1 MIDIIDP
8 AGAGRGMGGRSMVA
22 VVTGASSGIGL
33 ETALLLAD
41 SGYAVYGGSRSTAR
55 IEAAVSDR
63 GDGDGAIKAVEV
75 DVDDTTSVGGA
86 VAGVLD
92 AEGRIDALVNC
103 AGYAQI
109 GAIEDMTIGEMKR
122 NMETNFFG
130 TARMIKAVVPAMRGQ
145 GGGRI
150 VNVSAVAG
158 RTGFAFGSAYVASK
172 FAVEGLT
179 ESLRHELRRFGIR
192 VSAVEPG
199 VVRTAF
205 HGNMDTKAPKESP
218 YADMAKKLVKRSAQ
232 LYKNGADPKD
242 VARTILEVLGED
254 EPAPRYAAGRD
265 ARELL
270 EEKARRTDVQFEE
283 YVQDIF
289 ADVMKLGG

>member
-1 MIDIIDP
+1 MEGQ
-8 AGAGRGMGGRSMVA
+8 GAVA

-33 ETALLLAD
+33 ETALLLAG
-41 SGYAVYGGSRSTAR
+41 SGYTVHGGSRR
-55 IEAAVSDR
+55 PEKVEEAVAGR
-63 GDGDGAIKAVEV
+63 GGGGVGVKAVRM
-75 DVDDTTSVGGA
+75 DVDDATSVNRA
-86 VAGVLD
+86 VAGVLGE
-92 AEGRIDALVNC
+92 AGRIDALVNC

-109 GAIEDMTIGEMKR
+109 GSIEDMTIGEMKR
-122 NMETNFFG
+122 NMDTNLFG
-130 TARMIKAVVPAMRGQ
+130 TARAIKAVLPAMRRQ

-205 HGNMDTKAPKESP
+205 HGSMKVTNGQPDSP
-218 YADMAKKLVKRSAQ
+218 YRDMAKKIVANSAR
-232 LYKNGADPKD
+232 LYERGTEADVVARVIVDVIADP
-242 VARTILEVLGED
+242 
-254 EPAPRYAAGRD
+254 EPDPRYTAGDD
-265 ARELL
+265 ARVLMD
-270 EEKARRTDVQFEE
+270 EKARRSDVEFEK
-283 YVQDIF
+283 YVDDIF
-289 ADVMKLGG
+289 GDVANLE

>member
-1 MIDIIDP
+1 MD
-8 AGAGRGMGGRSMVA
+8 GRRMVA

-33 ETALLLAD
+33 ETALLLAG
-41 SGYAVYGGSRSTAR
+41 SGHSVHGCSRSPADVR
-55 IEAAVSDR
+55 KEVAERWS
-63 GDGDGAIKAVEV
+63 GGGIKPVKA
-75 DVDDTTSVGGA
+75 DVDDTTSVDDA

-109 GAIEDMTIGEMKR
+109 GAIEDMSIGEIKR

-130 TARMIKAVVPAMRGQ
+130 TVRMAKAVVPAMRRQ

-150 VNVSAVAG
+150 VNVSATAG
-158 RTGFAFGSAYVASK
+158 RMGFALGSAYVASK

-179 ESLRHELRRFGIR
+179 ESLRQELRPFGIR

-199 VVRTAF
+199 VVRTGF
-205 HGNMDTKAPKESP
+205 HGSMATKAPKNSP
-218 YADMAKKLVKRSAQ
+218 YADMAKKMVKKSAQ
-232 LYKNGADPKD
+232 LYDNGTDPLE
-242 VARTILEVLGED
+242 VARVILGVLGED
-254 EPAPRYAAGRD
+254 EPAPRYAAGED
-265 ARELL
+265 AKYLM
-270 EEKARRTDVQFEE
+270 EERARRTDAQFEE

-289 ADVMKLGG
+289 DDVMRLDG

>member
-1 MIDIIDP
+1 MDGQ
-8 AGAGRGMGGRSMVA
+8 GAVA

-33 ETALLLAD
+33 ETALLLAG
-41 SGYAVYGGSRSTAR
+41 SGYTVHGGSRR
-55 IEAAVSDR
+55 PEKVEAVAGR
-63 GDGDGAIKAVEV
+63 GGGGGGVKAVKM
-75 DVDDTTSVGGA
+75 DVDDATSVNRA
-86 VAGVLD
+86 VAGVLGE
-92 AEGRIDALVNC
+92 AGRIDALVNC

-109 GAIEDMTIGEMKR
+109 GSIEDMTIGEMKR
-122 NMETNFFG
+122 NMDTNLFG
-130 TARMIKAVVPAMRGQ
+130 TARAIKAVLPAMRRQ

-205 HGNMDTKAPKESP
+205 HGSMETKAPKGSL
-218 YADMAKKLVKRSAQ
+218 YADMVRGLVERSSQ

-265 ARELL
+265 AKELL
-270 EEKARRTDVQFEE
+270 EEKARRTDAQFEE

-289 ADVMKLGG
+289 DDVMKLGG

>member
-1 MIDIIDP
+1 
-8 AGAGRGMGGRSMVA
+8 MGGQGAVA

-33 ETALLLAD
+33 ETALLLSG
-41 SGYAVYGGSRSTAR
+41 SGYAVYGCSRSPEK
-55 IEAAVSDR
+55 ISAAAAGR
-63 GDGDGAIKAVEV
+63 DGAAGIKAVKM
-75 DVDDTTSVGGA
+75 DVDDTTSVNRA
-86 VAGVLD
+86 VAGVLG
-92 AEGRIDALVNC
+92 EGGRIDALVNC

-109 GAIEDMTIGEMKR
+109 GAIEDMTIGEMR
-122 NMETNFFG
+122 GNMDTNFFG
-130 TARMIKAVVPAMRGQ
+130 TVRATKAVVPAMRRQ

-205 HGNMDTKAPKESP
+205 HGSMDTKAPKGSP
-218 YADMAKKLVKRSAQ
+218 YADMVKNLVKRSER
-232 LYKNGADPKD
+232 LYANGADPKD

-254 EPAPRYAAGRD
+254 DPAPRCAAGRD

-270 EEKARRTDVQFEE
+270 EEKARRTDAQFEE
-283 YVQDIF
+283 YVQDIYD
-289 ADVMKLGG
+289 DVMKLGD

>member
-1 MIDIIDP
+1 
-8 AGAGRGMGGRSMVA
+8 MGGRSTVA
-22 VVTGASSGIGL
+22 LVTGASSGIGR
-33 ETALLLAD
+33 ETALLMSG
-41 SGYAVYGGSRSTAR
+41 SGYAVYGGSRDPKKIEGGR
-55 IEAAVSDR
+55 IRAV
-63 GDGDGAIKAVEV
+63 KL
-75 DVDDTTSVGGA
+75 DVNDTTSVNRA
-86 VAGVLD
+86 VGGVLD
-92 AEGRIDALVNC
+92 EEGRIDALVNC

-109 GAIEDMTIGEMKR
+109 GAIEDMSIGEMKG
-122 NMETNFFG
+122 NMDTNFFG
-130 TARMIKAVVPAMRGQ
+130 TVRMAKAVVPAMRRQ

-158 RTGFAFGSAYVASK
+158 RTGFAFGSAYVATK

-199 VVRTAF
+199 VVKTGF
-205 HGNMDTKAPKESP
+205 YDNMATKAPRGSP
-218 YADMAKKLVKRSAQ
+218 YADMAKKLVGSSSQ
-232 LYKNGADPKD
+232 LYRNGIDPRD

-265 ARELL
+265 AKELL
-270 EEKARRTDVQFEE
+270 EEKARRTDAQFEE

-289 ADVMKLGG
+289 DDVMKLGE

>member
-1 MIDIIDP
+1 MDGG
-8 AGAGRGMGGRSMVA
+8 GAVA

-33 ETALLLAD
+33 ETALMLAG
-41 SGYAVYGGSRSTAR
+41 SGYAVYGGSRNPKD
-55 IEAAVSDR
+55 IEAAVSGR
-63 GDGDGAIKAVEV
+63 GGGDIKAIKV
-75 DVDDTTSVGGA
+75 DVDDTTSVDGA

-109 GAIEDMTIGEMKR
+109 GAIEDMTIGEMKS

-130 TARMIKAVVPAMRGQ
+130 TARMIRAVVPAMRRQ

-158 RTGFAFGSAYVASK
+158 RMGFAFGSAYVASK
-172 FAVEGLT
+172 FAVEGMT
-179 ESLRHELRRFGIR
+179 ESLRHELRRFGVR

-205 HGNMDTKAPKESP
+205 HGNMDAKSPKGSP

-232 LYKNGADPKD
+232 LYENGADPKD
-242 VARTILEVLGED
+242 VAATILEVLGED

>member
-1 MIDIIDP
+1 
-8 AGAGRGMGGRSMVA
+8 MGGQGAVA

-33 ETALLLAD
+33 ETALLLSG
-41 SGYAVYGGSRSTAR
+41 SGYAVYGCSRSPERIKTA
-55 IEAAVSDR
+55 AAGR
-63 GDGDGAIKAVEV
+63 DGGAGIKAVKM
-75 DVDDTTSVGGA
+75 DVDDTTSVNRA
-86 VAGVLD
+86 VAGVLGEAD
-92 AEGRIDALVNC
+92 RIDALVNC

-109 GAIEDMTIGEMKR
+109 GAIEDMTIGEMR
-122 NMETNFFG
+122 GNMDTNFFG
-130 TARMIKAVVPAMRGQ
+130 TVRATKAVVPAMRRQ

-192 VSAVEPG
+192 VSTVEPG

-205 HGNMDTKAPKESP
+205 HGRMDTKAPKGSP
-218 YADMAKKLVKRSAQ
+218 YADMVKNLVKRSER
-232 LYKNGADPKD
+232 LYANGADPKD

-254 EPAPRYAAGRD
+254 DPAPRCAAGRD

-270 EEKARRTDVQFEE
+270 EEKARRTDAQFEE
-283 YVQDIF
+283 YVQDIYD
-289 ADVMKLGG
+289 DVMKLGD